1 MIQSFVKSVALALAL
16 GGAVASA
23 ALAADPVPIKFTLDW
38 AKEGPNSFVMLAD
51 ERGFFKDPAI
61 KSITFDRGFGS
72 GKVPVDI
79 AAGTYQMGMADI
91 NPTIKFLAEN
101 PNSGLIAIAILA
113 DGAPLAA
120 FSKKDGPV
128 QKPKDLEGKKI
139 AAPDFDAGRQL
150 FPAFAAATGIDM
162 STIQWISVKPE
173 LREPMLVQGQA
184 DAITGF
190 LTSSLLSLKRI
201 GVKESDLN
209 IFMYKDYGLPF
220 YSTALITTKK
230 FAEAHPE
237 AVKAVV
243 AGMIKGLK
251 AQIAEPEAAMAALKK
266 AEPLT
271 DTAIERERMQ
281 LWFDTLVLTPH
292 VKENGLSQ
300 VDPARMQAAIVAVE
314 NAYKMPNKLTVDAL
328 YTDAYLPPKAD
339 LQVK

>member
-1 MIQSFVKSVALALAL
+1 MIQSLMKSVALALAL
-16 GGAVASA
+16 GSA
-23 ALAADPVPIKFTLDW
+23 MIPAAFAEDPVAIKFTLDW
-38 AKEGPNSFVMLAD
+38 AKEGPNSFALLAD
-51 ERGFFKDPAI
+51 ERGYFKDPAI
-61 KSITFDRGFGS
+61 ASFTMDRGFGS

-91 NPTIKFLAEN
+91 NPAIKFLAQN
-101 PNSGLIAIAILA
+101 PDSDLIAIAILA

-128 QKPKDLEGKKI
+128 QKPKDLEGKKV

-150 FPAFAAATGIDM
+150 FPAFADATGIDM
-162 STIQWISVKPE
+162 SKIDWISVKPE

-201 GVKESDLN
+201 GVKEDDLN

-220 YSTALITTKK
+220 YSTALLTTKK

-243 AGMIKGLK
+243 AGMIKGLQD
-251 AQIAEPEAAMAALKK
+251 QIAEPDAAMTALKK

-271 DTAIERERMQ
+271 DEAIERERMQ
-281 LWFDTLVLTPH
+281 LWFDVLVLTPH

-300 VDPARMQAAIVAVE
+300 VEPERMQKAIVAVE
-314 NAYKMPNKLTVDAL
+314 NAYKMPNKLTVDKL